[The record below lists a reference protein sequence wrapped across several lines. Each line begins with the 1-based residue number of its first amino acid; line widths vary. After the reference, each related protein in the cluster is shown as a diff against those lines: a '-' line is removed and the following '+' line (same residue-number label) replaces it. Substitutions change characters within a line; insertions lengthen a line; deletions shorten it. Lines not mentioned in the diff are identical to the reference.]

1 MPIDD
6 LTDDDLH
13 DLLVRSAPAVE
24 PPTSGV
30 VRRDR
35 AALLL
40 AIEDEGGDTSP
51 APLGSERRGHR
62 PHRRTPLLLAAAA
75 VAAVFALALANLVD
89 LTSPGGG
96 RAEATPLGRS
106 AAIAAAPPVQA
117 AATDARPVLHLTY
130 AVVTD
135 DPGREG
141 ISETWEAWRDR
152 DGSGREVRSGQ
163 VRDIAP
169 SDGVIE
175 PGEAWVT
182 TTQADGSIRSAARDD
197 GTAGTFGRTIGG
209 YPVTAHL
216 LAGLP
221 ADVDGLRA
229 SLTGMVGWLA
239 VDGPNAGPVTTAA
252 GLAGQAPGPE
262 IDREPAGSVDPELLE
277 QHLFDAAS
285 QLLDAWIAGPQL
297 RSAALDLVASLDR
310 VTVVDG
316 VDPEGRAAL
325 VVSRSTGGPD
335 TGQVMRFTVDA
346 VTSQVTS
353 IEVVDAGGAAL
364 SRQVLLASEWVAAV
378 P

>member
-1 MPIDD
+1 MPIHE

-24 PPTSGV
+24 PPTSAV

-35 AALLL
+35 VALLL
-40 AIEDEGGDTSP
+40 AVQDEDRGDPPP
-51 APLGSERRGHR
+51 ALGPERRANR
-62 PHRRTPLLLAAAA
+62 PPRRAPLLLAAAA
-75 VAAVFALALANLVD
+75 VVAVLALTLAYVVD
-89 LTSPGGG
+89 LISPGGG

-106 AAIAAAPPVQA
+106 AAIAADPPVQA
-117 AATDARPVLHLTY
+117 SATDARPVLHLTY
-130 AVVTD
+130 SVVTD

-163 VRDIAP
+163 ARDIAP
-169 SDGVIE
+169 SDGIIE

-182 TTQADGSIRSAARDD
+182 TTQADGSIRSASRDD

-209 YPVTAHL
+209 HPVTADL

-229 SLTGMVGWLA
+229 SLSGMVGRLA
-239 VDGPNAGPVTTAA
+239 VDGSAAGPVTTAA
-252 GLAGQAPGPE
+252 GPQGQATGAE
-262 IDREPAGSVDPELLE
+262 IQTDPAGPVDPELLD
-277 QHLFDAAS
+277 QYLFDAAS
-285 QLLDAWIAGPQL
+285 QLLDAWIAGPEL
-297 RSAALDLVASLDR
+297 RSAALELVASLDR

-316 VDPEGRAAL
+316 VDPQGRSAL
-325 VVSRSTGGPD
+325 VVSRPTGGVD
-335 TGQVMRFTVDA
+335 TGQVRRFTIDA

-353 IEVVDAGGAAL
+353 IEVLDADGAAL
-364 SRQVLLASEWVAAV
+364 SRQVLLASEWVPAV